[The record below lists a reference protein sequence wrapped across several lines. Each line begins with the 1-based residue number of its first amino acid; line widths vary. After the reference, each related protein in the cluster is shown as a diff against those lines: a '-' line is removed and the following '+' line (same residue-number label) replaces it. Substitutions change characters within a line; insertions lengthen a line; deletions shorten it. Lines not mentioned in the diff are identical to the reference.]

1 MTDIMVGK
9 NRIQYEQVGKG
20 PDLVLLPTL
29 LAEMSVYDKVIDELS
44 HFRRVTRFNFPGFG
58 SSTGPINQ
66 NLEDY
71 ATLIY
76 ESMKVLNL
84 PTNTDLLGNGFGG
97 FVAVT
102 FSIYYG
108 NTINKLI
115 LVDTGAGFPESGMG
129 ALYNLA
135 ENAKNKGM
143 DSIIEAALKRM
154 FPDNF
159 IDSNPIIVEERRM
172 KLKEADPQLFANAA
186 LSLTGLDNRPK
197 LKDIKNQCLIVVGL
211 EDETT
216 PPDLSYELHQGIS
229 KSELIELPG
238 IGHCPQLQDPE
249 AFLNAVL
256 PFLQP

>member
-1 MTDIMVGK
+1 
-9 NRIQYEQVGKG
+9 
-20 PDLVLLPTL
+20 
-29 LAEMSVYDKVIDELS
+29 
-44 HFRRVTRFNFPGFG
+44 
-58 SSTGPINQ
+58 
-66 NLEDY
+66 
-71 ATLIY
+71 
-76 ESMKVLNL
+76 
-84 PTNTDLLGNGFGG
+84 
-97 FVAVT
+97 
-102 FSIYYG
+102 
-108 NTINKLI
+108 
-115 LVDTGAGFPESGMG
+115 MG

-159 IDSNPIIVEERRM
+159 IHSNPIIVEERRM